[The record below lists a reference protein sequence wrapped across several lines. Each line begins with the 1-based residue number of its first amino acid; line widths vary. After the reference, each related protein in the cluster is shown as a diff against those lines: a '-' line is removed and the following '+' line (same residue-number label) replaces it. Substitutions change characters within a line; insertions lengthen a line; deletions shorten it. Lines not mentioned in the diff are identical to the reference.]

1 MNKILY
7 KDTSEQIIG
16 AFYSV
21 YNQLDSGFL
30 ESVYK
35 KALII
40 EFAER
45 KLSAETQKSLVVK
58 YHNQLIGEFRAD
70 IVVENKIIVEVK
82 AVSQVN
88 RSHEAQLLNY
98 LKATGLRV
106 GFLVNFGKQLEFK
119 RRVL

>member
-7 KDTSEQIIG
+7 KDISEKIIG

-21 YNQLDSGFL
+21 YNEFGNGFL
-30 ESVYK
+30 ESVYE

-40 EFAER
+40 EFTER
-45 KLSAETQKSLVVK
+45 NLSAEAQKSLVVK

-70 IVVENKIIVEVK
+70 IVVENKIIIEVK

-98 LKATGLRV
+98 LKVTGLRV